1 MFFCLFFNTFAV
13 PLPYDIIIKRNR
25 FTVYINNFRNMLVFY
40 ECLISACSSF
50 GKWIVTVVPLPTSLS
65 IQTAYSAP

>member
-1 MFFCLFFNTFAV
+1 MFFLFFNTFAV

-40 ECLISACSSF
+40 EC
-50 GKWIVTVVPLPTSLS
+50 WIFN
-65 IQTAYSAP
+65 IRNAI